1 MQTPK
6 KMLPEGTFQGRT
18 AVITGGGTGMGLA
31 MAKEFARLGAHVVI
45 ASRKKEVLERAEME
59 IREVAATGAEVAH
72 FPLDVR
78 DPEAVEKVAE
88 SVRDRFGPATI
99 LVNNAA
105 GNFVVP
111 TLELSPNGWKTVID
125 IVLNGTF
132 YCTRA
137 FGQMMIDH
145 GKGGSILNMIATYA
159 WTGGPGTAHSAAA
172 KAGVHALTQTLAVEW
187 AAAGIRV
194 NSIAPGPIE
203 RTGGADRLF
212 GFPEVAEAIRKD
224 VPLQRLGTPEEIAW
238 AASYLASD
246 YASFVNGAC
255 LTVDGGAWLN
265 KGFLA
270 FLGAG

>member
-1 MQTPK
+1 MQTPTR
-6 KMLPEGTFQGRT
+6 MLPEGTFEGRT

-31 MAKEFARLGAHVVI
+31 MAREFARLGANVVI
-45 ASRKKEVLERAEME
+45 ASRKKEVLEAAEAE
-59 IREVAATGAEVAH
+59 IRQVAARGAEVAH

-78 DPEAVEKVAE
+78 DPDAVDRVAAE
-88 SVRDRFGPATI
+88 VADRFGPATI

-111 TLELSPNGWKTVID
+111 AAQLSPNGWKTVID

-132 YCTRA
+132 YCTRS
-137 FGQMMIDH
+137 FGQRMMDS
-145 GKGGSILNMIATYA
+145 GSGGSILNIIATYA
-159 WTGGPGTAHSAAA
+159 WTGGPGTVHSAAA
-172 KAGVHALTQTLAVEW
+172 KAGVQALTQTLAVEW

-212 GFPEVAEAIRKD
+212 GFPEIAEAVRKD

-238 AASYLASD
+238 GATYLASD
-246 YASFVNGAC
+246 YASFINGAC
-255 LTVDGGAWLN
+255 LVIDGGTWLN
-265 KGFLA
+265 KGFLGLLQA
-270 FLGAG
+270 T